1 VPFGFALLR
10 KNCRKPLLASSL
22 RARRNTP
29 CPSVLHCCAK
39 SRATVAETICFKNLK
54 IIIMCMVTSQSVF
67 YSGLRYTLA
76 STRLP
81 NQIFRRANRPQA
93 GRYEAHSKISFRLI
107 AKISQAKLANSRGVN
122 WHSPAREAGGTLPLR
137 DRSSCSRWT
146 NRQIVEHTR
155 QKMDVDPNFF
165 NRLPRLSPER
175 PVLAREKLDSLRVYE
190 DPELGMDVV
199 VKCCGEWHAGAFQHG
214 FFESDP
220 EQSGYIRFFRAYRT
234 AVTMGTI
241 AENITRLV
249 ALEAYGSFCANGI
262 YYIIM
267 EHLNLPDFPKGL
279 DKRRNLAAAEIDR
292 NVERV
297 RAISG
302 IMPPQWYEHL
312 LWIRYIVS
320 ERHNNGRFV
329 VALPHDRI

>member
-1 VPFGFALLR
+1 
-10 KNCRKPLLASSL
+10 
-22 RARRNTP
+22 
-29 CPSVLHCCAK
+29 
-39 SRATVAETICFKNLK
+39 
-54 IIIMCMVTSQSVF
+54 MCMVTSQSVF